1 MALIVGKEH
10 PRLVQSDEFGQT
22 ARILRKKR
30 EAEIEENA
38 RKAAERQRRLDEEA
52 AKKKSDFEA
61 ARAAEKHAKEPTE
74 KPTEAPAEET
84 DGHIEDGAK
93 PDGTEPA
100 EDKPIQSS
108 SIIDGSQIKLPPKK
122 KVVRKPK
129 TKK

>member
-22 ARILRKKR
+22 ARILRQKR

-61 ARAAEKHAKEPTE
+61 ARAAEKPTE
-74 KPTEAPAEET
+74 TPTGKPTETPDKEP
-84 DGHIEDGAK
+84 DGHTEDGTK
-93 PDGTEPA
+93 PDGGTEPA
-100 EDKPIQSS
+100 EGKPIQSS

-122 KVVRKPK
+122 KVARKPK
-129 TKK
+129 K